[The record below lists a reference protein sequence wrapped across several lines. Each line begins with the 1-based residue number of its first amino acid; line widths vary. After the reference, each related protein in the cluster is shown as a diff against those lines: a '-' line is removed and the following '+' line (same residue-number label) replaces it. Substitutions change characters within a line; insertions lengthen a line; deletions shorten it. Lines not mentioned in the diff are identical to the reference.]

1 MIYIG
6 RWQTITVLSILL
18 FGFLFAF
25 PNFVPD
31 GVRGAM
37 PGWLPKS
44 TINLGLDLQGGS
56 YLLLEVDMPGV
67 VKERMETMR
76 GDIRAALRRARPTIN
91 YTGLD
96 AARESVSIHVAD
108 PAQLEAARKI
118 LQDIAS
124 PPGTFLGLGS
134 AEYDM
139 TDDGQGN
146 FNLRMSPAYQR
157 QMQSQIVSQSIEVV
171 RRRIDALGTREPTIQ
186 QQGTDRILVQVPG
199 LKNPEELKRVL
210 STTAK
215 MTFRLV
221 DANGNVQDALKGRV
235 PPDDELLYETDKAGQ
250 QTNPYLVQRRVM
262 VSGDRLERASS
273 GFDSRGGEPVV
284 NFVFDTRGAREFG
297 DVTKTNV
304 GRPFAIVLDN
314 KVISAPVIREPILGG
329 SGQISG
335 NFTLETANDLSILLN
350 AGALPA
356 ALTVIEERTVGA
368 ELGADSIQ
376 AGKLAALG
384 GLVAVVTFI
393 ILTYG
398 LFGVFATVAL
408 AVNMVLLISVLTAL
422 QATLTLPGIAGMVL
436 TMGMAVDANVL
447 IYERIREEMHG
458 GKTVIAAIDAGFR
471 RATATITDTNMT
483 HVIAAAI
490 LYAVGTGPVRGF
502 AVTLGL
508 GVITSFFTA
517 VMVTRLIVVTWLR
530 RMRPKALVL

>member
-6 RWQTITVLSILL
+6 RWQTLTVLTILFLGLL
-18 FGFLFAF
+18 FAV
-25 PNFVPD
+25 PNFLPE
-31 GVRGAM
+31 RTRAAI
-37 PGWLPKS
+37 PGWLPSS

-67 VKERMETMR
+67 VKERLETLR
-76 GDIRAALRRARPTIN
+76 GDIRAALRKERIT
-91 YTGLD
+91 YSGLNEGRD
-96 AARESVSIHVAD
+96 SVTLHISD
-108 PAQLEAARKI
+108 LSQLDTARKV
-118 LQDIAS
+118 LRDMAS

-134 AEYDM
+134 AEYDL
-139 TDDGQGN
+139 TDDSQGN
-146 FNLRMSPAYQR
+146 FTFRISPAYMR
-157 QMQSQIVSQSIEVV
+157 QMQAQIVSQSIEVV

-186 QQGTDRILVQVPG
+186 QQGEDRILVQVPG

-221 DANGNVQDALKGRV
+221 DVTGNVEDALKGRV
-235 PPDDELLYETDKAGQ
+235 PPDDELLYEQGKAGQ
-250 QTNPYLVQRRVM
+250 PTTPYLVQRRVM
-262 VSGDRLERASS
+262 VSGDRLEQASS
-273 GFDSRGGEPVV
+273 GFDPRGGEPVV
-284 NFVFDTRGAREFG
+284 NFRFDTRGAREFG
-297 DVTKTNV
+297 DVTKANV
-304 GRPFAIVLDN
+304 NRPFAIVLDSR
-314 KVISAPVIREPILGG
+314 VISAPVIREPILGG
-329 SGQISG
+329 QGQISG

-356 ALTVIEERTVGA
+356 ALSVIEERTVGA
-368 ELGADSIQ
+368 ELGADSVQ

-384 GLVAVVTFI
+384 GLLAVIAFMVA
-393 ILTYG
+393 TYG
-398 LFGVFATVAL
+398 LFGVFATLAL
-408 AVNMVLLISVLTAL
+408 AVNMSLLFALLTGL

-471 RATATITDTNMT
+471 RATATIIDTNMT
-483 HVIAAAI
+483 HVLAAAI

-530 RMRPKALVL
+530 RTRPKALVL

>member
-6 RWQTITVLSILL
+6 RWQALTVLVILFL
-18 FGFLFAF
+18 GFLFAL
-25 PNFVPD
+25 PNFLPE
-31 GVRGAM
+31 RTRAAM
-37 PGWLPKS
+37 PGWLPSS

-67 VKERMETMR
+67 IKERLETLR
-76 GDIRAALRRARPTIN
+76 GDIRSALRGAKPTIL

-96 AARESVSIHVAD
+96 QGRDSVTLHISDLSRLDAARNV
-108 PAQLEAARKI
+108 LRN
-118 LQDIAS
+118 IAS

-134 AEYDM
+134 AEYDL

-146 FNLRMSPAYQR
+146 FTFRISPAYLR
-157 QMQSQIVSQSIEVV
+157 QMQAQIVSQSIEVV

-186 QQGTDRILVQVPG
+186 QQGEDRILVQVPG

-221 DANGNVQDALKGRV
+221 DVTGNVEDALKGRV
-235 PPDDELLYETDKAGQ
+235 PPDDELLYEQNKAGQ
-250 QTNPYLVQRRVM
+250 PTTPWLVQRRVM
-262 VSGDRLERASS
+262 VSGDRLEQASS
-273 GFDSRGGEPVV
+273 GFDPRTGQPVV
-284 NFVFDTRGAREFG
+284 NFRFDTRGAREFG
-297 DVTKTNV
+297 DVTKANV
-304 GRPFAIVLDN
+304 KRPFAIVLDN
-314 KVISAPVIREPILGG
+314 RVISAPVIQEPILGG
-329 SGQISG
+329 QGQISG

-356 ALTVIEERTVGA
+356 ALAVIEERTVGA
-368 ELGADSIQ
+368 ELGADSVQ
-376 AGKLAALG
+376 AGKLAAIG
-384 GLVAVVTFI
+384 GLLAVIAFMVA
-393 ILTYG
+393 TYG
-398 LFGVFATVAL
+398 LFGVFATLAL
-408 AVNMVLLISVLTAL
+408 SVNMALLFALLTGL

-471 RATATITDTNMT
+471 RATATIIDTNMT
-483 HVIAAAI
+483 HVLAASI

-530 RMRPKALVL
+530 RTRPKALVL

>member
-6 RWQTITVLSILL
+6 RWQTIIVLSILL

-31 GVRGAM
+31 RVRGVM

-76 GDIRAALRRARPTIN
+76 GDIRAALRRARIN

-96 AARESVSIHVAD
+96 AARESVNSHITD
-108 PAQLEAARKI
+108 LSQLDAARKI

-134 AEYDM
+134 AQYDM

-146 FNLRMSPAYQR
+146 FSLRMSPAYQR

-235 PPDDELLYETDKAGQ
+235 PPDDELLYETDKASQ
-250 QTNPYLVQRRVM
+250 PTNPYLVQRRVM
-262 VSGDRLERASS
+262 VSGDRLEQASS
-273 GFDSRGGEPVV
+273 GFDPRGGEPVV
-284 NFVFDTRGAREFG
+284 NFRFDTRGAREFG

-314 KVISAPVIREPILGG
+314 
-329 SGQISG
+329 
-335 NFTLETANDLSILLN
+335 
-350 AGALPA
+350 
-356 ALTVIEERTVGA
+356 
-368 ELGADSIQ
+368 
-376 AGKLAALG
+376 
-384 GLVAVVTFI
+384 
-393 ILTYG
+393 
-398 LFGVFATVAL
+398 
-408 AVNMVLLISVLTAL
+408 
-422 QATLTLPGIAGMVL
+422 
-436 TMGMAVDANVL
+436 
-447 IYERIREEMHG
+447 
-458 GKTVIAAIDAGFR
+458 
-471 RATATITDTNMT
+471 
-483 HVIAAAI
+483 
-490 LYAVGTGPVRGF
+490 
-502 AVTLGL
+502 
-508 GVITSFFTA
+508 
-517 VMVTRLIVVTWLR
+517 
-530 RMRPKALVL
+530 